1 MLTNLALLISR
12 IFIAGLFIWDGTVIL
27 RNIDGTVAYMDNF
40 GVPGFL
46 LPLVV
51 AFQIVGGILIVLGW
65 FTRLVA
71 LLFAGFAVM
80 TALFFHLDFA
90 SQSEATHFAKD
101 IAISGGFLALFAA
114 GAGGWSID
122 ARRGADVG

>member
-1 MLTNLALLISR
+1 MITNLALLIAR
-12 IFIAGLFIWDGTVIL
+12 VFITGLFIWDGTVIL
-27 RNIDGTVAYMDNF
+27 RNVEGTIAYMASY
-40 GVPGFL
+40 GVPSFL

-51 AFQIVGGILIVLGW
+51 GFQILGGVLIVLGW

-80 TALFFHLDFA
+80 TALFFHTDFA

-114 GAGGWSID
+114 GAGAWSID
-122 ARRGADVG
+122 GRRGAE